1 MAGKYAK
8 NTKTAKKS
16 APAKRSSSPQARR
29 QAEKQRAANRRASEK
44 KTTKAEREA
53 KHAEE
58 AKQHNQILA
67 IVLFALSIFMA
78 CLVLIEGDH
87 VWLWLHNLLMGLF
100 GTCAILWPVLLLYIS
115 IVTAFERRNGRMRV
129 KIGIMVGI
137 IILVCAAFYIF
148 GESAQ
153 ESAPFFQTLGSLYG
167 KGIERSGAGLVSGLL
182 GIPLVLLLGTV
193 GARIV
198 IVLLLFVAV
207 MILTGTSLVQLFRT
221 VAKPAEVVANN
232 IGEARERRQIERQ
245 RDMNI
250 DIALDPD
257 DPNQLP
263 AHPVKSVK
271 PQRNEKLEK
280 LEKVFHSPDPVLD
293 MEDGPGTSKAEDAA
307 EVFRKPIGVQ
317 PTDSVVEPVEGA
329 PAEEPPMPFVPKPVE
344 HRKPA
349 AEPAAKEVQL
359 TMMDEPPQDRGEY
372 HFPPVSMLETT
383 KATDENEVANTRS
396 SVRMLVETLKSFG
409 VQTKILDISRGP
421 AVTRY
426 ELQPAPGVKISK
438 ITNLADDIAMNL
450 AASGVRIEAP
460 IPGKAAV
467 GIEVP
472 NKKVSV
478 VRMRELIE
486 SNTFATSKSRLTVV
500 LGRDIAGEIATAD
513 LAKMPHLLIA
523 GSTGSGKTRDL
534 VC

>member
-1 MAGKYAK
+1 
-8 NTKTAKKS
+8 
-16 APAKRSSSPQARR
+16 
-29 QAEKQRAANRRASEK
+29 
-44 KTTKAEREA
+44 
-53 KHAEE
+53 
-58 AKQHNQILA
+58 
-67 IVLFALSIFMA
+67 
-78 CLVLIEGDH
+78 
-87 VWLWLHNLLMGLF
+87 MGLF

-317 PTDSVVEPVEGA
+317 PTDSVVQPVEGA
-329 PAEEPPMPFVPKPVE
+329 PAEEPPMPFTPKPVE
-344 HRKPA
+344 HKQPF

-359 TMMDEPPQDRGEY
+359 TMMDEPPQDGEY
-372 HFPPVSMLETT
+372 H
-383 KATDENEVANTRS
+383 
-396 SVRMLVETLKSFG
+396 
-409 VQTKILDISRGP
+409 
-421 AVTRY
+421 
-426 ELQPAPGVKISK
+426 
-438 ITNLADDIAMNL
+438 
-450 AASGVRIEAP
+450 
-460 IPGKAAV
+460 
-467 GIEVP
+467 
-472 NKKVSV
+472 
-478 VRMRELIE
+478 
-486 SNTFATSKSRLTVV
+486 
-500 LGRDIAGEIATAD
+500 
-513 LAKMPHLLIA
+513 
-523 GSTGSGKTRDL
+523 
-534 VC
+534 

>member
-232 IGEARERRQIERQ
+232 IGEA
-245 RDMNI
+245 
-250 DIALDPD
+250 L
-257 DPNQLP
+257 
-263 AHPVKSVK
+263 S
-271 PQRNEKLEK
+271 
-280 LEKVFHSPDPVLD
+280 
-293 MEDGPGTSKAEDAA
+293 
-307 EVFRKPIGVQ
+307 
-317 PTDSVVEPVEGA
+317 
-329 PAEEPPMPFVPKPVE
+329 
-344 HRKPA
+344 
-349 AEPAAKEVQL
+349 
-359 TMMDEPPQDRGEY
+359 
-372 HFPPVSMLETT
+372 
-383 KATDENEVANTRS
+383 
-396 SVRMLVETLKSFG
+396 
-409 VQTKILDISRGP
+409 
-421 AVTRY
+421 
-426 ELQPAPGVKISK
+426 
-438 ITNLADDIAMNL
+438 
-450 AASGVRIEAP
+450 
-460 IPGKAAV
+460 
-467 GIEVP
+467 
-472 NKKVSV
+472 
-478 VRMRELIE
+478 LIH
-486 SNTFATSKSRLTVV
+486 
-500 LGRDIAGEIATAD
+500 I
-513 LAKMPHLLIA
+513 
-523 GSTGSGKTRDL
+523 
-534 VC
+534 